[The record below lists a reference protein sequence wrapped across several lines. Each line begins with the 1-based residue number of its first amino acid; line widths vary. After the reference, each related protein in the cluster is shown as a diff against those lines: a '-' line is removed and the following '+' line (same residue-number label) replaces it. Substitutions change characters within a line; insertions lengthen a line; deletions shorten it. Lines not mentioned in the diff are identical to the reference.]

1 MTTAQQTMTTF
12 ANGHLLEAYKM
23 YKMDA
28 TSVNPN
34 IDFVSFARL
43 MQSMIERNNLN
54 KVSGL
59 KYKNL
64 AD

>member
-23 YKMDA
+23 YKMDSTA
-28 TSVNPN
+28 VNPN

-43 MQSMIERNNLN
+43 MNKMIERSNLN
-54 KVSGL
+54 KISGL
-59 KYKNL
+59 GHKNINN
-64 AD
+64 